1 MEVILGSHQTS
12 QSRNKEELE
21 VIYHTQKIL
30 DVQVG
35 QCNGDSHHIIT
46 GLITV
51 TELVVPDTK
60 IGYDIA
66 LKTKLYD

>member
-30 DVQVG
+30 DV
-35 QCNGDSHHIIT
+35 
-46 GLITV
+46 
-51 TELVVPDTK
+51 
-60 IGYDIA
+60 
-66 LKTKLYD
+66 